1 MIFIKKFFKEY
12 EVVIFIFFAIIIS
25 IFFYYD
31 LLKDRVIITLLI
43 SMFIYFFKNFYERF
57 LDRKQKNF
65 ELKQTYYHE
74 FLKVY
79 TEHLSCVANN
89 KPNNEINKR
98 FIIETVRLLI
108 YASSEVIEEVER
120 IKNNPT
126 STKPETILKL
136 IRKDLEL
143 NDIKEEYNFKI
154 FKL

>member
-1 MIFIKKFFKEY
+1 
-12 EVVIFIFFAIIIS
+12 
-25 IFFYYD
+25 
-31 LLKDRVIITLLI
+31 
-43 SMFIYFFKNFYERF
+43 
-57 LDRKQKNF
+57 
-65 ELKQTYYHE
+65 
-74 FLKVY
+74 
-79 TEHLSCVANN
+79 HLSCVANN
-89 KPNNEINKR
+89 KPNKEINKR